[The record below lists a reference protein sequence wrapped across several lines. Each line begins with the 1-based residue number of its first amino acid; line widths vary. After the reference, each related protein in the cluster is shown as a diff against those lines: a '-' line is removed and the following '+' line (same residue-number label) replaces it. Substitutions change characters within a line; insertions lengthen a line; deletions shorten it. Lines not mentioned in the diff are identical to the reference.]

1 MKLVRLLLTLFLFI
15 VPAAAWAQTF
25 PDLTGRV
32 VDAANLL
39 DPAQEQQ
46 LTQLSEG
53 IEQASGRQFVVA
65 TIPDLQGYAID
76 DYGYRLGQ
84 HWKLGQK
91 EADNGIIL
99 LVAPNDRQV
108 RIEVGKGLEPIM
120 TDGLAGLIVD
130 QQIVPHFKAGDMAG
144 GIMAG
149 ATEIGEQMKLPLEAA
164 EQRAKQK
171 LDAARATQQRR
182 GSSGGNEA
190 GGAVVGA
197 VLVMFILFLFL
208 RGLSGGRRRGR
219 RYRGR
224 GGGSGVGEVL
234 LWAAL
239 DAAMRSGGRSS
250 GSGWSGGSGW
260 GGGSSGG
267 GSSWGGGGGGGFS
280 GGGGSFGGGGASGSW

>member
-1 MKLVRLLLTLFLFI
+1 MKLVRLLLALFLFI
-15 VPAAAWAQTF
+15 VPAAVSAQTF

-149 ATEIGEQMKLPLEAA
+149 AAEIGEQMKLPLEAA

-182 GSSGGNEA
+182 GGSDANEV

-267 GSSWGGGGGGGFS
+267 SSWGGGGGGGGFS

>member
-1 MKLVRLLLTLFLFI
+1 MRLSRFLVPLLLMLA
-15 VPAAAWAQTF
+15 PAAASAQTF
-25 PDLTGRV
+25 PELTGRV

-39 DPAQEQQ
+39 DPGQEQQ

-53 IEQASGRQFVVA
+53 IEQASGRQFVV
-65 TIPDLQGYAID
+65 TTVPDLQGYAID
-76 DYGYRLGQ
+76 DYGYRLGE

-99 LVAPNDRQV
+99 LVAPNERQV

-120 TDGLAGLIVD
+120 TDGLAGLIID
-130 QQIVPHFKAGDMAG
+130 DAIRPRFSAGDMAG
-144 GIMAG
+144 GIIAG

-182 GSSGGNEA
+182 GGSSDANEV
-190 GGAVVGA
+190 GGAIVGA
-197 VLVMFILFLFL
+197 ILVMFVLFLFL
-208 RGLSGGRRRGR
+208 RGLSGGKRRGR

-224 GGGSGVGEVL
+224 GGSGVGEVL

-260 GGGSSGG
+260 GGGGSG
-267 GSSWGGGGGGGFS
+267 GSSWGGGGGGGGFS

>member
-1 MKLVRLLLTLFLFI
+1 MFVRAFLLLWLLL
-15 VPAAAWAQTF
+15 VPAVASAQAF
-25 PDLTGRV
+25 PELTGRV
-32 VDAANLL
+32 VDTANLL
-39 DPAQEQQ
+39 DPAQEKQ

-53 IEQASGRQFVVA
+53 IENATGRQLVVA
-65 TIPDLQGYAID
+65 TLADLQGYPIEQ
-76 DYGYRLGQ
+76 YGHELGE

-91 EADNGIIL
+91 DADNGIIL
-99 LVAPNDRQV
+99 LVAPNERQV

-144 GIMAG
+144 GIIAG

-182 GSSGGNEA
+182 GGSGGNEA

-250 GSGWSGGSGW
+250 GWSGGSGW

-267 GSSWGGGGGGGFS
+267 GSSWGGGGGGGGFS